1 MTSPTLTPVTLV
13 GATGLTGSASLRS
26 LLLSTH
32 PFNLTVLSRRPLSES
47 ITPRPSN
54 PSTTLSTKIHEDLF
68 AIPTDQ
74 SLKVSEKGGIYVS
87 ALGTTRAKAGGT
99 ANQERVDLGLN
110 RDLAKR
116 AKEDGADTMIL
127 VSTGGA
133 NHTSS
138 FFYMRI
144 KGQLEED
151 IKSMGFSKVIILR
164 PGALLGERTESR
176 PAEWLVTTP
185 LKVLRKVGLNFNLST
200 QAEDV
205 GACIAELAANPPSEN
220 LLTLYDD
227 KISYYAKK
235 YRETNPS
242 SST

>member
-1 MTSPTLTPVTLV
+1 MSTTPTPVTLV

-26 LLLSTH
+26 LLLSSH
-32 PFNLTVLSRRPLSES
+32 PFNLTVLTRRPLSES
-47 ITPRPSN
+47 ITPSSSN
-54 PSTTLSTKIHEDLF
+54 PSTILATKIHEDLSSVPKD
-68 AIPTDQ
+68 AG
-74 SLKVSEKGGIYVS
+74 LKIAEKGGVYIS

-99 ANQERVDLGLN
+99 AEQEKIDLVLN
-110 RDLAKR
+110 RDLAKK
-116 AKEDGADTMIL
+116 AKEDGAETMIL

-133 NHTSS
+133 NHTSR

-151 IKSMGFSKVIILR
+151 VKSMGFKNVIILR

-176 PAEWLVTTP
+176 SGEWFVQTP
-185 LKVLRKVGLNFNLST
+185 FRLLRKVGLSFNLST

-205 GACIAELAANPPSEN
+205 GACIAELAANTPEEKV
-220 LLTLYDD
+220 LTLYDD

-235 YRETNPS
+235 YRESNPS